1 MRILFLIFF
10 TMISTASY
18 AASGDVYPGKNA
30 IELIEKGKV
39 LKEWVSGP
47 NFNMLITHKGQHYT
61 CSIYV
66 KSEMYGTVRT
76 WCVSLY

>member
-18 AASGDVYPGKNA
+18 AEPGDIYVGKGV
-30 IELIEKGKV
+30 IERIEKGKV

-47 NFNMLITHKGQHYT
+47 NFNMLIRHKGQHYT
-61 CSIYV
+61 CSIHV
-66 KSEMYGTVRT
+66 KNDMYAAAST
-76 WCVSLY
+76 WCVALY